1 MAGGLAGDSFANF
14 LKEGAKDNVVA
25 NRRKTFGEAYENYKA
40 NLTMD
45 LGAEKVTPEYMKK
58 RTQLL
63 LDASKDDE
71 AKMSE
76 EEFEYYGYVKTM
88 KDKVFNTI
96 APNGVYGDYADG
108 SLITSSDQFVLST
121 VDMEEQGKLGVDKEK
136 IWAEVEV
143 ERQEQAARAAQ
154 EEAEREA
161 KENAEK
167 EAREQAKNNMFEQY
181 KDESNYKQKLREER
195 DKEKISSEEYKEIL
209 NRIKEYKDPTGN
221 S

>member
-14 LKEGAKDNVVA
+14 LKEGARDNFVA
-25 NRRKTFGEAYENYKA
+25 NRRKKFGEAYEKYKA
-40 NLTMD
+40 RLTNE

-71 AKMSE
+71 AKMSDE
-76 EEFEYYGYVKTM
+76 EYEYYSYVKTM
-88 KDKVFNTI
+88 KDKVFNAAST
-96 APNGVYGDYADG
+96 NGVYVDYENG
-108 SLITSSDQFVLST
+108 SQITSSDQFVLSA